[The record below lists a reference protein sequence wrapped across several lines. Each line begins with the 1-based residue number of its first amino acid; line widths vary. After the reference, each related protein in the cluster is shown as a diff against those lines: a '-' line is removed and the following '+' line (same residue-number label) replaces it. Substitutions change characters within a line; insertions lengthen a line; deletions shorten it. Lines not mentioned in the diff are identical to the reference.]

1 MKDCLKSIAYL
12 LGIHAAGLGLLGF
25 LRLALY
31 LAGRHFLCDTSA
43 ATLGAFVRGLWFDN
57 VIGCYLLLVP
67 LVVVTVAQMAG
78 RWRQGAL
85 RLGRWWLVAGW
96 LAALALSAADIP
108 YFLYFF
114 KHLNASIW
122 NWAEY
127 GTTTLG
133 MLLGEPSYYPPLM
146 GFLAL
151 AALLVWGTGRTLPQV
166 DTLPRRFRP
175 QALLVGLPLVGLCL
189 FGIRGRMGYN
199 PIKVS
204 AAYYCSD
211 AFLNQLGVNPAFNL
225 LTSTLDTFRPENRRL
240 SLMDDHEA
248 LALVQRTLQRTPT
261 EEQPLRFELAP
272 QTDSPA
278 HGCNVVL
285 LFMES
290 MSSQLL
296 GRGHTPFLDSLLA
309 QGTYHTNC
317 YSAGNH
323 TNHGLYATLYSY
335 PAIMFRNL
343 MKGTDIPRYSGLPTA
358 LREAGYRT
366 LFFMTHES
374 QYDNMNAFFRTNG
387 YDEIHS
393 QENYPKEKVV
403 NSFGVQDDFL
413 YDYALGR
420 LRTVERPFL
429 ATLLSISNHPP
440 YVIPPYFLPRSP
452 KPEEQIVEYADWA
465 LRQFFEAA
473 SREPWYGNTLFVLVG
488 DHGKLLDEAEN
499 EMPQSLNHVPLL
511 FYRPG
516 QAPRRE
522 EGWALQMD
530 VQPTVLSLLGI
541 GAVQNHFGIDLNR
554 QTRPCA
560 VYTADNVVGARS
572 ADALYICNPRT
583 GQEMRY
589 RQGRAVAEEDSLFH
603 SLKQHLFSTLQAAEY
618 VVGQGKTQ

>member
-1 MKDCLKSIAYL
+1 MKDYLKSIAYL
-12 LGIHAAGLGLLGF
+12 LGIHATGLGMLGV
-25 LRLALY
+25 LRLVLY
-31 LAGRHFLCDTSA
+31 VAGRHFLHETSA
-43 ATLGAFVRGLWFDN
+43 STLVAFVRGLWFDN

-67 LVVVTVAQMAG
+67 LVVITLAHVAG

-96 LAALALSAADIP
+96 ALALLVSAADIP

-127 GTTTLG
+127 GATTLG
-133 MLLGEPSYYPPLM
+133 MLLGEPSYYPPVL

-151 AALLVWGTGRTLPQV
+151 TALLVWATGRTMPRV
-166 DTLPRRFRP
+166 DTSALRFRP
-175 QALLVGLPLVGLCL
+175 QTLLVGLPLVGLCL

-204 AAYYCSD
+204 AAYYCGD

-240 SLMDDHEA
+240 HLMDDLEA
-248 LALVQRTLQRTPT
+248 LAQVQRDLQRTPT
-261 EEQPLRFELAP
+261 AEQPLRFELPARADAP
-272 QTDSPA
+272 A
-278 HGCNVVL
+278 RGCNVVL

-296 GRGHTPFLDSLLA
+296 GKGQTPFLDSLLTR
-309 QGTYHTNC
+309 GTYHTNC

-343 MKGTDIPRYSGLPTA
+343 MKGTDIPRYSGLPTV

-366 LFFMTHES
+366 FFFMTHES

-393 QENYPKEKVV
+393 QENYPREKVV
-403 NSFGVQDDFL
+403 NSFGVQDDYL
-413 YDYALGR
+413 YDYALER
-420 LRTVERPFL
+420 LRKANGPFL

-440 YVIPPYFLPRSP
+440 YIIPPYFRPRST

-465 LRQFFEAA
+465 LRRFFEGA
-473 SREPWYGNTLFVLVG
+473 SREPWYTNTLFVLVG
-488 DHGKLLDEAEN
+488 DHGKLMDEAEN

-516 QAPRRE
+516 QTPRRE

-530 VQPTVLSLLGI
+530 VQPTLLSLLGI
-541 GAVQNHFGIDLNR
+541 GAVQNHFGVDLNTT
-554 QTRPCA
+554 TRTCA
-560 VYTADNVVGARS
+560 VYTADNVIGARS
-572 ADALYICNPRT
+572 ADHLYICNPRT

-589 RQGRAVAEEDSLFH
+589 RQGLLVETEDSLF
-603 SLKQHLFSTLQAAEY
+603 LDLRRHLFSTLQAAEY
-618 VVGQGKTQ
+618 VVGQGKTK